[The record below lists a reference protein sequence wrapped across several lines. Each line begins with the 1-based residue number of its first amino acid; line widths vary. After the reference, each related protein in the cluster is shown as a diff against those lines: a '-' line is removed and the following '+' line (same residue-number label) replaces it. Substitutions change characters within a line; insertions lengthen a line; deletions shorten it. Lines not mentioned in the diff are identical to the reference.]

1 MPQGPRYPQ
10 RAIIASVI
18 QLLPDCALSPAR
30 SLQTRP
36 HLSASLLPAISLSTA
51 FSTTISRIPK
61 SHIPLSPLYKIKK
74 TTSRVS
80 CTSHPLARP
89 PSRFPQNAHRL
100 SARPPRNK
108 HRRRCRSAA
117 PAQKIHMTL
126 PAYKCAFCYR
136 DREGRHKARL
146 NCIALFNR
154 RPSGGRYCRRR
165 SRSATKEGRLRG

>member
-74 TTSRVS
+74 QRLACRVRPTLSRAAFS
-80 CTSHPLARP
+80 T
-89 PSRFPQNAHRL
+89 PQNAHRL